1 MVSNLILNHCLIT
14 GGPRGIGRATA
25 LLAARSGYDISIVG
39 ITKASVH
46 AKSLADE
53 IVALG
58 RRAVILQGDM
68 SNEDDI
74 SLVFDQA
81 VKSLGPLTGLVNA
94 AGVGYTS
101 RVSEFD
107 GSELTRL
114 MAVNVIGLML
124 CCREATRRMSTAKG
138 GQGGAIVNIS
148 SMAATIGGR
157 PLASAYAASKGAV
170 DVFSTGFAREVA
182 SQGIRVNVVRPG
194 VISTDM
200 TAKIVGNPE
209 LLAKVEASIPMGR
222 VGTADEIANSVV
234 WLLSKQA
241 SLITGAHLN
250 AGGGGFNVAGFHGN

>member
-1 MVSNLILNHCLIT
+1 
-14 GGPRGIGRATA
+14 
-25 LLAARSGYDISIVG
+25 
-39 ITKASVH
+39 
-46 AKSLADE
+46 
-53 IVALG
+53 
-58 RRAVILQGDM
+58 
-68 SNEDDI
+68 
-74 SLVFDQA
+74 
-81 VKSLGPLTGLVNA
+81 
-94 AGVGYTS
+94 
-101 RVSEFD
+101 
-107 GSELTRL
+107 
-114 MAVNVIGLML
+114 
-124 CCREATRRMSTAKG
+124 MSTAKG